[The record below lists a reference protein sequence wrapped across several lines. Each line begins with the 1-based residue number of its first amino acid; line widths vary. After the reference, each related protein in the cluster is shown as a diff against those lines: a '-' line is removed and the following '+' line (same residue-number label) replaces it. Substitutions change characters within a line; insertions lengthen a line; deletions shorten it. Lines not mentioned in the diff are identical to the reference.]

1 MKPYVVLVGIMLAGC
16 TAAQQQQAGNAIVA
30 GQLFCKEITATGPLV
45 VAVAT
50 TSGVPVSVI
59 GKTADEVAALC
70 ALINA
75 APVPPPAAPAT
86 APVAKVAPTA

>member
-1 MKPYVVLVGIMLAGC
+1 MKRYIVLAGIALVGC
-16 TAAQQQQAGNAIVA
+16 TTAQQQQASNAVVA

-75 APVPPPAAPAT
+75 APVPPPAAPAM
-86 APVAKVAPTA
+86 APVAKVAPAA